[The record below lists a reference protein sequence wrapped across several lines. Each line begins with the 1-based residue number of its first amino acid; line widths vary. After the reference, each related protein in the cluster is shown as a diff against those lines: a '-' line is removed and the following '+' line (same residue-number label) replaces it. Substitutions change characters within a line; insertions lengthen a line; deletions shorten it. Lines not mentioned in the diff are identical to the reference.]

1 MKILILCKKVP
12 FPPTDGESIVIM
24 NDIRVLKELGHE
36 VFLFCLNTKKHR
48 VDTLNYENEKNWDGF
63 QSDEINTNSLSSLI
77 SAFFSSYPLQIARF
91 YSKEIDHS
99 INELVDSHKLDCVI
113 YQGLATTQYLRNN
126 EIRKIYRVHNLEY
139 RIWENLQSSANVLKK
154 LFYTSISASLF
165 KYEGES
171 LSFLSAIVTLSAE
184 ECAAYKKRYSAQTIA
199 SIPISID
206 GLIRQTYSS
215 NKKGLLFIGSLDWQP
230 NREGLDWF
238 LKEVYPSISHIPLTI
253 AGKGNYKCDLTNV
266 NNISNY
272 ESTDELLASHRL
284 MIVPLLSGAGIRIK
298 IVEGMKFGMPM
309 ISTSIGA
316 EGIECMKESLLIE
329 NSAQNWV
336 IQIQEIYNH
345 SNRLEELS
353 ERLKSSYEIYYS
365 DAVICSKW
373 KTFFANLLA

>member
-1 MKILILCKKVP
+1 MP
-12 FPPTDGESIVIM
+12 FPSTDGESIVIM

-36 VFLFCLNTKKHR
+36 VFLFCLNTKKHK
-48 VDTLNYENEKNWDGF
+48 VDTLNYENEKYWDGF
-63 QSDEINTNSLSSLI
+63 QSEEINTNSISSLLI
-77 SAFFSSYPLQIARF
+77 SALFSPYPLQIARF
-91 YSKEIDHS
+91 YSKEIDKS
-99 INELVDSHKLDCVI
+99 INELVDCHKLDCII

-126 EIRKIYRVHNLEY
+126 QIRKIYRAHNLEY
-139 RIWENLQSSANVLKK
+139 RIWENLQPGTNVLKK
-154 LFYTSISASLF
+154 LFYTSMSASLF
-165 KYEGES
+165 KYECEY
-171 LSFLSAIVTLSAE
+171 LTFLSAIVTLSTE
-184 ECAAYKKRYSAQTIA
+184 ECTAYRKRYSSQTIV

-215 NKKGLLFIGSLDWQP
+215 NKTGLLFIGSLDWQP

-266 NNISNY
+266 NIISNY
-272 ESTDELLASHRL
+272 ENTDELLASHRL

-316 EGIECMKESLLIE
+316 EGIESEQESLLIE

-336 IQIQEIYNH
+336 KQIQEIYNQI
-345 SNRLEELS
+345 NRLEGLS
-353 ERLKSSYEIYYS
+353 ERLKSSYDTYYS
-365 DAVICSKW
+365 DEVICLKW
-373 KTFFANLLA
+373 KTFFAHVLA